1 MVGAHG
7 DMRRFWLIAISPLVL
22 LLGACSASGVAPLSS
37 GQSSVEPGS
46 LTVPPAAH
54 QTSVVASGSPA
65 EVYTQLARGIM
76 GCWLGASGPL
86 RQSHIFHADV
96 QPPSVS
102 GGAAEILLQER
113 DTTLRDQKGVR
124 AFRIQ
129 ITSDPGGSLV
139 AAAAL
144 KMDPQHASAMMKD
157 IAVWAKGGSG
167 CELAALFPPPAPP
180 PVAAKPS
187 PKKAKAKR

>member
-1 MVGAHG
+1 
-7 DMRRFWLIAISPLVL
+7 MRRSWLIAISAWVV
-22 LLGACSASGVAPLSS
+22 LLGACSATGVAPLSPVP
-37 GQSSVEPGS
+37 GSVEPGS
-46 LTVPPAAH
+46 LAVPPTAH

-76 GCWLGASGPL
+76 ACWLGASGPL

-96 QPPSVS
+96 QPPSVG

-124 AFRIQ
+124 AFRIL
-129 ITSDPGGSLV
+129 ISSDPGGSLV

-144 KMDPQHASAMMKD
+144 KMETQHATAMLKD
-157 IAVWAKGGSG
+157 VAVWAKGGSG
-167 CELAALFPPPAPP
+167 CELAALFPPPPPP

-187 PKKAKAKR
+187 PKKAKPKR

>member
-1 MVGAHG
+1 
-7 DMRRFWLIAISPLVL
+7 MRRFWLIAISPLVL

>member
-167 CELAALFPPPAPP
+167 CELAALIPPPAPP

>member
-113 DTTLRDQKGVR
+113 DTTLRDQKGV
-124 AFRIQ
+124 
-129 ITSDPGGSLV
+129 TSDPGGSLV

>member
-1 MVGAHG
+1 
-7 DMRRFWLIAISPLVL
+7 MRRSWLVAISPWVI
-22 LLGACSASGVAPLSS
+22 LLGACSATGVAPLSP

-46 LTVPPAAH
+46 LAAPPTAH
-54 QTSVVASGSPA
+54 QTSIVASGSPA

-76 GCWLGASGPL
+76 ACWLGVSGPL

-113 DTTLRDQKGVR
+113 DATLRDQKGVR

-129 ITSDPGGSLV
+129 ISSDPGGSLV

-144 KMDPQHASAMMKD
+144 KMDSQHASAMMKD
-157 IAVWAKGGSG
+157 VAVWAKGGSG
-167 CELAALFPPPAPP
+167 CELTALFPPPAPPP